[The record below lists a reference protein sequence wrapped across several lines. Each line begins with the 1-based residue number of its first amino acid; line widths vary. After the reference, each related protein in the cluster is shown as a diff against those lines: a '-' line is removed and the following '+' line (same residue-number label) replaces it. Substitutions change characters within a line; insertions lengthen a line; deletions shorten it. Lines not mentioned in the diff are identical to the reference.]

1 MAEKNDAGQMPG
13 NSYIPQ
19 ARGLGKPVD
28 RSQERYRPS
37 PHYARQVPPHVD
49 AGATS
54 GSGPEHSLTS
64 RVLVYGGAAVGA
76 AALTAA
82 AIMGVRKVV
91 DLVTGD
97 DEIEREAER
106 AADRARERV
115 RKSGSRGG
123 AVPRFAEMTERE
135 REAMRARARAR
146 AAGEDDLRARLRAE
160 ALENRGPQS
169 VRPDHAG
176 GPRPGHARPP
186 QGRPPQRRAG
196 ASSLG
201 LLGDIEHT
209 AQSLTR
215 NLNGVVGAVGAAMT
229 AFRSVAEQAEGIVR
243 QFHDTAEGIRGFLGN
258 PKRGAAPRGDSYRR
272 PSRRDVVD
280 LRDDQDAG
288 DEARAH
294 RL

>member
-1 MAEKNDAGQMPG
+1 MADKTDAGQMPG

-49 AGATS
+49 AGGTGAA
-54 GSGPEHSLTS
+54 GPEHSLTS

-82 AIMGVRKVV
+82 AIMGVRKIA

-106 AADRARERV
+106 AADRARDRV

-160 ALENRGPQS
+160 ALENRRPQS
-169 VRPDHAG
+169 ARPDHAAG
-176 GPRPGHARPP
+176 QARIRPARGPA
-186 QGRPPQRRAG
+186 PQRRAG
-196 ASSLG
+196 AGGLG

-215 NLNGVVGAVGAAMT
+215 NLNGVVGAVGSAMT

-258 PKRGAAPRGDSYRR
+258 PNRGAASRAGSYRR

-288 DEARAH
+288 NEARAH